1 MERLLVALA
10 PNVGI
15 KPVEL
20 AAALDDDIEARKLG
34 LRELALEG
42 SVWRDLVPDVSTMV
56 VVLGPIN
63 ISTST
68 ASALVRRLVAE
79 LQSAQSNQANLELT
93 ELATKYGDPIIV
105 VRLEPPGL
113 GRASA

>member
-1 MERLLVALA
+1 VERLLVALA

-34 LRELALEG
+34 LRRLALEG
-42 SVWRDLVPDVSTMV
+42 SIWKDLVPDVSTMV
-56 VVLGPIN
+56 VILGPIN
-63 ISTST
+63 VSTRT
-68 ASALVRRLVAE
+68 ASELLRRLVVE

-93 ELATKYGDPIIV
+93 EMATTYGDPIIV
-105 VRLEPPGL
+105 IRQSRL
-113 GRASA
+113 A